1 MSEEFDTANFEYEIE
16 QLRNRIKQLDDAIM
30 KVEQGGQEYRIGNRM
45 LKRADLMALYRERRQ
60 LQHELSLALKY
71 ANAERGVYLAAFYRD

>member
-1 MSEEFDTANFEYEIE
+1 MSEEFDTANFDYEIE
-16 QLRNRIKQLDDAIM
+16 QLRNRIKQLDDAIL

-60 LQHELSLALKY
+60 LQHELALALKY
-71 ANAERGVYLAAFYRD
+71 ANAERGVYLATFYRD

>member
-1 MSEEFDTANFEYEIE
+1 MSEEFDTANFDYEIK
-16 QLRNRIKQLDDAIM
+16 QLQNRIKQLDDAIL

-60 LQHELSLALKY
+60 LQHELTLALKY
-71 ANAERGVYLAAFYRD
+71 ANAEGGIYLATFYRD